1 MTSIAIK
8 TDLRHLFGPIRD
20 QGQRPTCLA
29 LAASDMHAAQ
39 RGKWLPLSC
48 EYVFFHAQRRAGR
61 PPTTGA
67 LLPAML
73 SALRYDGQPAE
84 SGWPYLATLPADLAH
99 WNPPPGVA
107 PIFRRAGE
115 ARACTIDTI
124 IAQLDR
130 GVAVLVL
137 MYLSP
142 SFYHPGR
149 NGIIDE
155 APGESPDL
163 SLCHAMAAACSLDAQ

>member
-1 MTSIAIK
+1 
-8 TDLRHLFGPIRD
+8 
-20 QGQRPTCLA
+20 
-29 LAASDMHAAQ
+29 
-39 RGKWLPLSC
+39 
-48 EYVFFHAQRRAGR
+48 
-61 PPTTGA
+61 
-67 LLPAML
+67 ML

-163 SLCHAMAAACSLDAQ
+163 SLCHAMAAVGHGVASASRAVLMRNSWGSGWGDNGYGWLTEKFLRPRIDELAILKEDLSVSRHPASA